1 MENIGINADGL
12 TRVGQST
19 CLFAGK
25 QDRERDIIK
34 FSHVGTGSI
43 AFANNEDTMTVT
55 SGQYYI
61 KQSKRVCPYFEGK
74 VQSIELTSRNLHLQ
88 TGVIKQV
95 GYFSCNGVAPYTANK
110 DGYLIESNGDTNKF
124 SLVSI
129 FNGTETVRIESENF
143 NGDFNLNNFNN
154 LDLSKFQVF
163 KIEFL
168 WLGGA
173 AFKLWGK
180 IKNKWVLIHS
190 EQWDGAETGDTFG
203 GSPIVLSPNQFVRY
217 EIRSTT
223 GTGSLTY
230 VCSQV
235 ATEGSIDDS
244 GYAIAVR
251 NTTAVTTNTIGTVYS
266 LKGLKK
272 RTGFKNTKIQI
283 LDFSVGITSTTD
295 SGVILLLLN
304 PTLSAPLTYAN
315 TSKFQEGTPS
325 VPASPPTVTSVGR
338 ILKAIPINSQSA
350 AVNFGNDYLN
360 SLGINID
367 NSLDEIVLAYQPTS
381 TNQSVSGTI
390 NLKEY

>member
-25 QDRERDIIK
+25 QLGQRNTLK
-34 FSHVGTGSI
+34 FNHVGTGSI
-43 AFANNEDTMTVT
+43 VFANNEDTMTVGV
-55 SGQYYI
+55 GQYYI
-61 KQSKRVCPYFEGK
+61 KQGKFVCPYFEGK
-74 VQSIELTSRNLHLQ
+74 VQSIELTSRNLHYQL
-88 TGVIKQV
+88 GVIKQI
-95 GYFSCNGVAPYTANK
+95 GYFSSSASAPYTANK
-110 DGYLIESNGDTNKF
+110 DGYLIEVDGDTSTFN
-124 SLVSI
+124 LVAI
-129 FNGTETVRIESENF
+129 FNGTETVRVQSTNF
-143 NGDFNLNNFNN
+143 NGDFDLTKFNN
-154 LDLSKFQVF
+154 LDLAKFQVF

-173 AFKLWGK
+173 AFRLWGK
-180 IKNKWVLIHS
+180 IKNNWTLLHS
-190 EQWDGAETGDTFG
+190 EQWDGAEAGDTFG
-203 GSPIVLSPNQFVRY
+203 GSPIVLSPNQFIRY

-235 ATEGSIDDS
+235 STEGSIDES
-244 GYAIAVR
+244 GEAIAVR
-251 NTTAVTTNTIGTVYS
+251 NNVSVTTNTIGTIYP
-266 LKGLKK
+266 LKGIKK
-272 RTGFKNTKIQI
+272 QTAFRDAKIQI
-283 LDFSVGITSTTD
+283 LDFSVGITASSD
-295 SGVILLLLN
+295 SGIILLLLN

-315 TSKFQEGTPS
+315 TGKFQEGT
-325 VPASPPTVTSVGR
+325 ATTQTVTSTGR

-350 AVNFGNDYLN
+350 AVNFGNNYLN

-381 TNQSVSGTI
+381 TNQSVNGTI